1 MPNTKTVE
9 NWGFNNLGL
18 ECDEYDEVNLTHHK
32 PCHKYYSPNN
42 EVALPS
48 NLIKAQV
55 KNL

>member
-18 ECDEYDEVNLTHHK
+18 ECDEYDEANLTHHK

-42 EVALPS
+42 EVPLPS